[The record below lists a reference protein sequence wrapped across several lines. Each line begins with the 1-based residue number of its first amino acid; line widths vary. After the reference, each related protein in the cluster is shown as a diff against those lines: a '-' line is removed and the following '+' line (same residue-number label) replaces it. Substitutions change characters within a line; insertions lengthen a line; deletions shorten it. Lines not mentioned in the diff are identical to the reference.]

1 MDELKAIEKTVSEL
15 KTIQNRLIKVHKEKD
30 WALSVEIPRL
40 NALISEKEDECKT
53 AQKQLNSL
61 TNNIESL
68 NEIFRSTKLSLQD
81 SQKGQKLAE
90 KEVEKLKAEIRELK
104 SDYVYR
110 SMKAKNQFLEEK
122 LDRLKGKLVI
132 QEKAALGNYK
142 NFEKVVDQFRYAL
155 ELEIIRLENRNNELE
170 KMNDELLKENIKLRK
185 Q

>member
-1 MDELKAIEKTVSEL
+1 MDELRAIEKSVSEL
-15 KTIQNRLIKVHKEKD
+15 RTIQNRLTKVLKERD
-30 WALSVEIPRL
+30 WAISVEIPRL
-40 NALISEKEDECKT
+40 NALISEKEEECK
-53 AQKQLNSL
+53 SL
-61 TNNIESL
+61 QAKTDLFSKEIESIK
-68 NEIFRSTKLSLQD
+68 EKLHKSDTSLQE
-81 SQKGQKLAE
+81 SQESQLQAE

-122 LDRLKGKLVI
+122 LDQLKDKLVI

-142 NFEKVVDQFRYAL
+142 DFEKVVAQFRYAL
-155 ELEIIRLENRNNELE
+155 ELEIKRLENRNNELE